1 MSDIYS
7 DYYSGL
13 KFSMFLDIAYM
24 SYKQSFHEKNCE
36 IFMNEYQIIVENGS
50 RENLAMSWPF
60 CYFFVSNN
68 GIICQISHIQINK
81 DLGNNYF
88 CNICSLKKKIR
99 NCFNSPLI
107 CGIDIEI

>member
-50 RENLAMSWPF
+50 RKNLAMS
-60 CYFFVSNN
+60 
-68 GIICQISHIQINK
+68 
-81 DLGNNYF
+81 
-88 CNICSLKKKIR
+88 
-99 NCFNSPLI
+99 
-107 CGIDIEI
+107 